1 MVSADIGI
9 WVGALFTIFIYTYF
23 ASERQNPFYRFA
35 QSTVVGCALGY
46 IIVIVMAKTIDSLVI
61 AKISAG
67 SFIWIVPFLIGLLIY
82 TRLVPGI
89 QYMART
95 PVAIIV
101 SVGLGLGARAS
112 MDAQLWRFVTGAAD
126 LVVSGVSGFEAMN
139 NIIIVVGMIAAVYY
153 FYFTMSPGLES
164 STKPFALFGRYI
176 LLLYFGQRFG
186 GTIMFRLT
194 LFIGRLQYLLYDWLQ
209 IGAGAI

>member
-1 MVSADIGI
+1 MVTADVGI
-9 WVGALFTIFIYTYF
+9 WVGSLFTIFIYTYF

-46 IIVIVMAKTIDSLVI
+46 IIVIVMAKTVDSLVI
-61 AKISAG
+61 SNITAG
-67 SFIWIVPFLIGLLIY
+67 KVIWIVPLLLGLLIY

-95 PVAIIV
+95 PVALIV

-112 MDAQLWRFVTGAAD
+112 MDAQLWRFVTGAST
-126 LVVSGVSGFEAMN
+126 LLLTGGSGLEAVN

-153 FYFTMSPGLES
+153 FYFTMSPAQEK
-164 STKPFALFGRYI
+164 STMPFALFGRYI

-194 LFIGRLQYLLYDWLQ
+194 LFLGRLQYLLYDWLQ